1 MAELK
6 LDAGNERRSMLV
18 PILLAVLLL
27 AAAGAWFA
35 KVYLHPAVTGS
46 VSASSVYPVH
56 VEYKGP
62 KYQGPAAM
70 VSANQT
76 EDALY
81 VVANVSLQNH
91 SEIPL
96 FLSSFHGSFT
106 LEDGSVMQASLIE
119 TADLPRLMKM
129 FPQLKA
135 LADATGTQPLQRDQ
149 TVAKDGQDRG
159 YLVMYYNIP
168 PGIWEKRKAA
178 DVNLEFYHQD
188 PLTLPLPP
196 R

>member
-1 MAELK
+1 MADLK
-6 LDAGNERRSMLV
+6 LHAGAERRSMLV

-35 KVYLHPAVTGS
+35 KVYVHPSVTGS
-46 VSASSVYPVH
+46 VSATSVYPVH

-62 KYQGPAAM
+62 KYQGAATM
-70 VSANQT
+70 VASNQT

-81 VVANVSLQNH
+81 VVANVTLQNH
-91 SEIPL
+91 SDVPL

-106 LEDGSVMQASLIE
+106 LEDGSVMQASPIE
-119 TADLPRLMKM
+119 TTDLPRLLKM
-129 FPQLKA
+129 FPQLKT
-135 LADATGTQPLQRDQ
+135 LVDSTGAQPLQREQ
-149 TVAKDGQDRG
+149 TVAKDATGRG

-168 PGIWEKRKAA
+168 PGVWEKRKAA
-178 DVNLEFYHQD
+178 DVQIEFYHQD
-188 PLTLPLPP
+188 PLTLHLP

>member
-6 LDAGNERRSMLV
+6 LRPGERRSMLV

-46 VSASSVYPVH
+46 VAATSVYPVH
-56 VEYKGP
+56 EEYKGP

-70 VSANQT
+70 VAADQT

-81 VVANVSLQNH
+81 VVANITLQNH
-91 SEIPL
+91 SEVPL
-96 FLSSFHGSFT
+96 FLSSFHGEFT
-106 LEDGSVMQASLIE
+106 LQDGSVMQASPIE
-119 TADLPRLMKM
+119 TTDLPRLLKM
-129 FPQLKA
+129 FPQLKT
-135 LADATGTQPLQRDQ
+135 LTDATGTQPLQRDQ
-149 TVAKDGQDRG
+149 TVAKDGTGRG

-178 DVNLEFYHQD
+178 EVTIDFYHQD
-188 PLTLPLPP
+188 KLTLPLPK
-196 R
+196 

>member
-6 LDAGNERRSMLV
+6 LHSGERRSMLV

-35 KVYLHPAVTGS
+35 RVYVHPAVTGS
-46 VSASSVYPVH
+46 VSAASVYPVH

-70 VSANQT
+70 VTANQT

-81 VVANVSLQNH
+81 VVANVTVQNH
-91 SEIPL
+91 SEVPL
-96 FLSSFHGSFT
+96 FLSSFHGGFT

-119 TADLPRLMKM
+119 TTDLPRLLKM
-129 FPQLKA
+129 FPQLKT
-135 LADATGTQPLQRDQ
+135 LTDATGTQPLQRDQ
-149 TVAKDGQDRG
+149 TVAKDASGRG

-178 DVNLEFYHQD
+178 EVNIDFYHQD
-188 PLTLPLPP
+188 PLTLSLP

>member
-6 LDAGNERRSMLV
+6 LASGERRSMLV

-35 KVYLHPAVTGS
+35 RVYVHPAVTGS
-46 VSASSVYPVH
+46 VSAASVYPVH
-56 VEYKGP
+56 VEYKRPTSTG
-62 KYQGPAAM
+62 GATM
-70 VSANQT
+70 TLGGTQT

-81 VVANVSLQNH
+81 VVANVTLQNH
-91 SEIPL
+91 SEVPL
-96 FLSSFHGSFT
+96 FLSSFHGRFT
-106 LEDGSVMQASLIE
+106 LDDDSVMEASVIE
-119 TADLPRLMKM
+119 KDDLPRLMKM

-149 TVAKDGQDRG
+149 TVAKDASGRG
-159 YLVMYYNIP
+159 YVVMYYNIP

-178 DVNLEFYHQD
+178 EVNIEFYHQD
-188 PLTLPLPP
+188 PLTLRLPK
-196 R
+196 